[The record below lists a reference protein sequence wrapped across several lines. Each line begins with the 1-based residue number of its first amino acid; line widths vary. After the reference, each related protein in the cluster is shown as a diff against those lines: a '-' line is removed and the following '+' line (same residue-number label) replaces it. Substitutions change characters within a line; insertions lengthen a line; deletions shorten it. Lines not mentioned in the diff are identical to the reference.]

1 MAVKRIDSDH
11 GPRLYSIPT
20 PEGGERKV
28 PSVTTVLS
36 LKGKPQLVAWAAKVE
51 RALIVEASAD
61 LYEDLPLTSTKKM
74 SRMAYVDTLTKRIP
88 LAKAHQIET
97 EKAFE
102 TGRLAHEMVEYTLRK
117 QMNHAV
123 TDIPRLNE
131 EAAFAFAAWEK
142 WAEETNFTPKYI
154 EQVLYSQEFGYA
166 GTADVIADISVDGV
180 PVLAV
185 GDWKTSKAIYDE
197 YGLQVAAYAHA
208 LLEMGHA
215 KQMPYA
221 FVSRFPKTRHDTPF
235 ETRIWTPDELNENLR
250 IFLCLLQ
257 VWHWQND
264 IDQSKKKEKKTK

>member
-1 MAVKRIDSDH
+1 MVVKRHDSDS
-11 GPRLYSIPT
+11 GARLYSIPT
-20 PEGGERKV
+20 PDGGERKV
-28 PSVTTVLS
+28 PSVTTVLN
-36 LKGKPQLVAWAAKVE
+36 LKGKPALVSWAAKVE
-51 RALIVEASAD
+51 RALVVEASAD
-61 LYEDLPLTSTKKM
+61 LYDDLPLSVPKKM

-102 TGRLAHEMVEYTLRK
+102 TGRLAHEMVEYTLR
-117 QMNHAV
+117 QRMNHAV
-123 TDIPRLNE
+123 GEMPRLNE

-142 WAEETNFTPKYI
+142 WAEETHFTPKYI

-166 GTADVIADISVDGV
+166 GTADVIAEIQIDNQ

-215 KQMPYA
+215 TQMPYA
-221 FVSRFPKTRHDTPF
+221 FVSRFPKTKHDAAF

-257 VWHWQND
+257 VWQWQND
-264 IDQSKKKEKKTK
+264 IDTKKKEKKTK